1 MNKVIIKTEDLCKTY
16 VSEGEGVHVIK
27 NVNIEIYEGD
37 FTVIMGSS
45 GSGKSTLLY
54 LLSGLETITSGE
66 VDVLETSMKE
76 LKGKSLAE
84 FRRNTIGFI
93 FQAINLVPSLSL
105 LENVI
110 LPGYLVDRNKHRVDK
125 KAEDLLELMEVLEQK
140 NRMPSQVSG
149 GQQQR
154 AAIARA
160 LINNPSILFADEPT
174 GALNSTSGENVL
186 DQLTELNRKGQT
198 IVMVTHDLKA
208 AVRANRIL
216 FLRDGRIDGD
226 LPLPKYNKAEK
237 EYREKEVFSYLT
249 EMGW

>member
-1 MNKVIIKTEDLCKTY
+1 
-16 VSEGEGVHVIK
+16 
-27 NVNIEIYEGD
+27 
-37 FTVIMGSS
+37 
-45 GSGKSTLLY
+45 
-54 LLSGLETITSGE
+54 
-66 VDVLETSMKE
+66 
-76 LKGKSLAE
+76 
-84 FRRNTIGFI
+84 
-93 FQAINLVPSLSL
+93 
-105 LENVI
+105 
-110 LPGYLVDRNKHRVDK
+110 
-125 KAEDLLELMEVLEQK
+125 MEVLEQK
-140 NRMPSQVSG
+140 NRMPSHVSG

>member
-125 KAEDLLELMEVLEQK
+125 RAEDLLELMEVLEQK

>member
-1 MNKVIIKTEDLCKTY
+1 MNKVIIRTEDLCKTY

-125 KAEDLLELMEVLEQK
+125 RAEDLLELMEVLEQK

>member
-110 LPGYLVDRNKHRVDK
+110 LPGYLVDRNKNRVDK
-125 KAEDLLELMEVLEQK
+125 RAEELLELMEVLEQK

>member
-76 LKGKSLAE
+76 LRGKSLAE

-125 KAEDLLELMEVLEQK
+125 KAEELLELMEVLAQK

>member
-125 KAEDLLELMEVLEQK
+125 RAEELLELMEVLEQK